1 MAVRHDAFL
10 SYSHSADSKI
20 APPFQHGLEKIAKPL
35 LKRRALD
42 VFRDQTSLS
51 ASPALWPGIV
61 AHLSASE
68 WFLLL
73 ASPASAASVWCT
85 KEIEWWLENRSGSRM
100 LILLTEGEI
109 FWDAKARDFDWH
121 RTTAISRVLE
131 GRLPDEPLYVD
142 LRWARD
148 AETLSLRNPRFR
160 DAVVSVAAPLRGMR
174 KDDLDGADLRQ
185 LARNRRLVR
194 GGITAI
200 IIFAAVAVWQAI
212 VAHQQRIEAERQR
225 DIALAR
231 QLAAQAELMR
241 VQQPERLPLALL
253 MSAESTRMHAD
264 SIETQQT
271 LQSVLAQFPSSK
283 AVFPHSSA
291 VTAAALS
298 PDLRQVATA
307 ASDGAGA
314 LWQLSDATRQAS
326 LPGADRIVI
335 YAPDGERIGACCKRV
350 GVWTRTG
357 VEVLGFSPQDLM
369 GNPQTIAFSPDGR
382 LLAVGVLGSHPGFA
396 VFDIDTK
403 QPVLRHQS
411 ELSGHA
417 TAISFAPNGDL
428 VVALRDKVDIYAG
441 GTWHL
446 ARTLAPETGAIL
458 RVATSPNGRYLAAGA
473 VGKVTV
479 FDLERGSVAARLEL
493 RGDGPGQLNRLGF
506 DAKGAHLGAVGE
518 LNSGAIWRVGSWR
531 ESVAVRHAE
540 LQTIH
545 SLSFDPA
552 QPEAVSCGTDGYCI
566 GWSLATGRR
575 VHQFA
580 HLHAYT
586 GAADVQRQMLSGAFG
601 AGKSLFVSGGADRNA
616 TVWDLTRAGE
626 LAHSAC
632 ATEDVLVRPF
642 APMGR
647 SWSSAAGGHL
657 ELVPQG
663 CGVTPA
669 ADTKLGS
676 VVLDPT
682 GSFAAADTPVDVARV
697 WDTASGKVLAILAHT
712 DPVDW
717 EAVLAR
723 LKAQGMGVRASQ
735 SEMAIMK
742 ERGRL
747 RVIAASASG
756 KRVATVRAADRTLR
770 VWDVPSGQVIYSE
783 ALTKHVPVLEFLSDA
798 SALRVD
804 GPGGLSAITLPGG
817 APAWS
822 VNLGRI
828 TALAVSADGRWIAAA
843 ATSDRRS
850 AVRLFETATG
860 QPALERQ
867 TEAPVGGLAFDRA
880 SRYVVALL
888 GEHTAVPTG
897 LPMGVALN
905 VWERA
910 SGRALLALPKSDQII
925 ALDFSRDGDHFAAV
939 GAGGEVRLWNLA
951 TGTSRRT
958 VTSDP
963 GPLAF
968 SASGRWIAVGTRS
981 VRILDASTLRP
992 VAQLDLGGDIRG
1004 IQFRS
1009 DDRVIAVDRFAPGET
1024 PGVTQEQHWL
1034 AADLLAEA
1042 CRRLPVATAESQWRQ
1057 LFPGH
1062 PVPSPCSYETPG
1074 NSR

>member
-1 MAVRHDAFL
+1 
-10 SYSHSADSKI
+10 
-20 APPFQHGLEKIAKPL
+20 
-35 LKRRALD
+35 
-42 VFRDQTSLS
+42 
-51 ASPALWPGIV
+51 
-61 AHLSASE
+61 
-68 WFLLL
+68 
-73 ASPASAASVWCT
+73 
-85 KEIEWWLENRSGSRM
+85 
-100 LILLTEGEI
+100 
-109 FWDAKARDFDWH
+109 
-121 RTTAISRVLE
+121 
-131 GRLPDEPLYVD
+131 
-142 LRWARD
+142 
-148 AETLSLRNPRFR
+148 
-160 DAVVSVAAPLRGMR
+160 MR

-194 GGITAI
+194 GGIAAI

-212 VAHQQRIEAERQR
+212 VANRQKIEAERQR

-253 MSAESTRMHAD
+253 MSAESARMHAD

-271 LQSVLAQFPSSK
+271 LQSVLAQFPFSK

-291 VTAAALS
+291 VTSAALS
-298 PDLRQVATA
+298 SDLRQLATA

-314 LWQLSDATRQAS
+314 LWRLSDTKRQAS
-326 LPGADRIVI
+326 LPGADRIVV
-335 YAPDGERIGACCKRV
+335 YAPDGQRIAGCCKKV

-357 VEVLGFSPQDLM
+357 VEELGLAPQDLM

-403 QPVLRHQS
+403 QPVLRRESQ
-411 ELSGHA
+411 LSGHA
-417 TAISFAPNGDL
+417 TAINFAPNGDL

-446 ARTLAPETGAIL
+446 ARTLEPETGAIL
-458 RVATSPNGRYLAAGA
+458 RVANSPNGRYLAAGS

-479 FDLERGSVAARLEL
+479 FDLERGSVAARLEV

-518 LNSGAIWRVGSWR
+518 LNSGAIWKVGSWR
-531 ESVAVRHAE
+531 EFVAVRHAE
-540 LQTIH
+540 FQTIH
-545 SLSFDPA
+545 SLAFDPA

-586 GAADVQRQMLSGAFG
+586 GAADAQRQMLSGAFG
-601 AGKSLFVSGGADRNA
+601 ADKSLFVSGGADRNA
-616 TVWDLTRAGE
+616 RVWDLTRAGE
-626 LAHSAC
+626 LAHSNC
-632 ATEDVLVRPF
+632 ATADVLVRTF

-647 SWSSAAGGHL
+647 SWSGAAGGHL
-657 ELVPQG
+657 ELVPKG
-663 CGVTPA
+663 CSVTPP

-676 VVLDPT
+676 VVVDPT
-682 GSFAAADTPVDVARV
+682 GSVAAADTPVDVARV
-697 WDTASGKVLAILAHT
+697 WNTASGKVLAMLTHT
-712 DPVDW
+712 DSVDW
-717 EAVLAR
+717 EAVQAR
-723 LKAQGMGVRASQ
+723 LKAQGMGVRAYQ
-735 SEMAIMK
+735 TEMGIMK
-742 ERGRL
+742 EQGRL

-770 VWDVPSGQVIYSE
+770 IWDILSRQVIYAE
-783 ALTKHVPVLEFLSDA
+783 ALTKHDPVLEFLSDA
-798 SALRVD
+798 LALRVD
-804 GPGGLSAITLPGG
+804 GPGALSAMTLPGG

-822 VNLGRI
+822 ANLGRI
-828 TALAVSADGRWIAAA
+828 TALAVSADGRWVAAA

-850 AVRLFETATG
+850 ALRIFETATG
-860 QPALERQ
+860 KPILERQ
-867 TEAPVGGLAFDRA
+867 TEAAVGGLAFDRA

-897 LPMGVALN
+897 LPMGVGLN
-905 VWERA
+905 LWDLA
-910 SGRALLALPKSDQII
+910 SGRTLLSLPKSDQII
-925 ALDFSRDGDHFAAV
+925 ALDFSRDGNHFAAV
-939 GAGGEVRLWNLA
+939 GTSGEVRLWNLS
-951 TGTSRRT
+951 TGTSQRT

-963 GPLAF
+963 GPLVF

-981 VRILDASTLRP
+981 VRILETSLLRP
-992 VAQLDLGGDIRG
+992 AAQLDLTGDIRG

-1024 PGVTQEQHWL
+1024 PGVTQVQHWL
-1034 AADLLAEA
+1034 AADILAEA
-1042 CRRLPVATAESQWRQ
+1042 CRRMPVATAESQWRQ
-1057 LFPGH
+1057 LFPGQ
-1062 PVPSPCSYETPG
+1062 PVPLPCSNKSHG